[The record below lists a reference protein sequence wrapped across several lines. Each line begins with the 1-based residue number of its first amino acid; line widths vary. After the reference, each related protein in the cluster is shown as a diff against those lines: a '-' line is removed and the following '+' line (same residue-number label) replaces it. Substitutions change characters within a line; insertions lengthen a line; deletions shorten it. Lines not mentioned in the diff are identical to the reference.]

1 MIDRLEYT
9 IQICSNLRTEGRC
22 PRDTAAMTAEAERS
36 AAERSWQTENTRAQ
50 IAEDRNELLEV
61 VIRDLAREAGVKP
74 PDGIPLDAYID
85 GRLKALETKRA
96 EELGR

>member
-1 MIDRLEYT
+1 MDRLEYT
-9 IQICSNLRTEGRC
+9 LKICGDMRTAGRC
-22 PRDTAAMTAEAERS
+22 PLDTVVAAAQAAETAADD
-36 AAERSWQTENTRAQ
+36 SWETENNRAQ

-74 PDGIPLDAYID
+74 PAGIPLDAYID
-85 GRLKALETKRA
+85 DRLKALEAERA